1 MVKFYNIFHANRW
14 YYLHKMLAPT
24 QKLIDL
30 ININLSE
37 LKNYFY
43 ISVDLDFM

>member
-1 MVKFYNIFHANRW
+1 
-14 YYLHKMLAPT
+14 MLAPT

-30 ININLSE
+30 INIKLSE
-37 LKNYFY
+37 LMNYFY

>member
-1 MVKFYNIFHANRW
+1 
-14 YYLHKMLAPT
+14 MLAPT

-37 LKNYFY
+37 LMNYFY